1 MSVPTLLALLARGL
15 SIAALGYAAVVA
27 LTFWLVR
34 ARHLAPFGPW
44 PRLVRRVAD
53 PVLRPLEARLV
64 RAGRS
69 PQDAPLWLFGF
80 TVLGGLLLI
89 SLTDWMIGFGYRA
102 RLAAGSGAGG
112 MAAFLINGVFAL
124 LIAAL
129 IIRVVAS
136 WFGFGAY
143 HRHFRPVILLTEWLV
158 APIRRVLP
166 PMGMIDAS
174 PLVAWLALVLL
185 RSLLLGLVR

>member
-1 MSVPTLLALLARGL
+1 MSLLPALALAARAL
-15 SIAALGYAAVVA
+15 SIAALGFTAIVA

-34 ARHLAPFGPW
+34 AGHLTPFGPW

-53 PVLRPLEARLV
+53 PLLRPLESRLV
-64 RAGRS
+64 RAGKN

-80 TVLGGLLLI
+80 AVLGGLLLI
-89 SLTDWMIGFGYRA
+89 ALVDWLVGFWYRA
-102 RLAAGSGAGG
+102 QMAAGSGAGG
-112 MAAFLINGVFAL
+112 VAVFLINGVFAL

-136 WFGFGAY
+136 WFGIGAY
-143 HRHFRPVILLTEWLV
+143 HRHFRPIILLTEWLV

-166 PMGMIDAS
+166 PMGMIDFS

-185 RSLLLGLVR
+185 RSVLLSLFR

>member
-1 MSVPTLLALLARGL
+1 MSLPAVFALLARGV
-15 SIAALGYAAVVA
+15 SIAALGVAAVVA

-34 ARHLAPFGPW
+34 ARHLAPFGAW

-53 PVLRPLEARLV
+53 PILRPLESRLA
-64 RAGRS
+64 RAGRN

-89 SLTDWMIGFGYRA
+89 ALTDWMIGFWFRA
-102 RLAAGSGAGG
+102 RVAAGSGAGG
-112 MAAFLINGVFAL
+112 VAAFLITGVFAL

-136 WFGFGAY
+136 WFGIGAY
-143 HRHFRPVILLTEWLV
+143 HRHLRPVILLTEWLV

-166 PMGMIDAS
+166 PMGMIDFS